1 LRQASLEQGAR
12 HEGEITQGVD
22 SVMLGRIFL
31 YWEHHAFREFSRVRH
46 EIRGTAGNEILPVVT
61 IDWEATMEDQ
71 SGAPNLAAEQV
82 RWEIDKLDAKRRL
95 LEEVIGLVQH
105 DRALNSSVTR
115 IVATMATLAER
126 DPAPF
131 WRDRS
136 TSTAARAELAV
147 PAFAAGIPTPGDLFA
162 EIVNLIK
169 AEKAMIQEL
178 IKDLLT

>member
-1 LRQASLEQGAR
+1 
-12 HEGEITQGVD
+12 
-22 SVMLGRIFL
+22 
-31 YWEHHAFREFSRVRH
+31 
-46 EIRGTAGNEILPVVT
+46 
-61 IDWEATMEDQ
+61 MEDQ
-71 SGAPNLAAEQV
+71 SGASNLAAEQV

-115 IVATMATLAER
+115 IVASMATLAER

-136 TSTAARAELAV
+136 ISTAAARTELAA